1 MKNNITKIAFIGIF
15 IVSGLL
21 FSQEAKAAIRT
32 ASVTGNWNNTVTW
45 GGDAVPTSADDVTIN
60 AGVNVTVNV
69 AAACGSITING
80 TGTITGAATTLTVSG
95 TTGSISGAG
104 IISANTAGTTL
115 TINFTGDWLFT
126 GTFTGTAANL
136 TISPNGTTDQTMGA
150 GANLFCRVFTL
161 NKVSGKFLPNGRTL
175 TISTTMTLTAGTLVV
190 DAATFAGNYAT
201 VTPSAPLAG
210 VTIQY
215 TNNNPTI
222 LGGINWQN
230 ITFSGTG
237 TAGAST
243 SLTIRGNLSNTGG
256 GTLNFGANN
265 VTLDGTVTA
274 SIAPF
279 TTNGTLAISN
289 TVGIVTLTGNTTA
302 AGAVTISGTSGT
314 KTLSGS
320 NTFTSGVTF
329 TQGTLNINNNNA
341 LGAGIFTISGGSAKT
356 IDNTSGGAITI
367 LNAINWQSDFTFTGT
382 NNLIQQTGAVTMNGN
397 YSVIVTGGSLTIG
410 GAIGGGLTRALTKD
424 GNGTLILS
432 GANTIA
438 GTTLVSA
445 GTLQYGAD
453 NVIATGAVT
462 VDGGTLDIA
471 GYSDTVGVVTL
482 TSGTITG
489 TTGTLTGTSYAVQS
503 GTVSAILGGAVAMI
517 KSGSGAVTLS
527 RANTFTGG
535 VTLNAG
541 TLNINNNGAL
551 GPGTLTISGGTI
563 DNTSGGD
570 ITISNVIAWNAN
582 FSFTGTNNLIQQ
594 TGAVTMNNDR
604 IVTVNGGNLTI
615 NGIIGPA
622 SAYNLTKAG
631 GGTLILGGANIYT
644 GTTII
649 SAGTLQYGASNV
661 ISTGGITISGGILD
675 IGIYTDTVGTV
686 TLASGTITGTSGVL
700 TSTVDYDVRSGTIS
714 AILAGA
720 VGLTKTTTG
729 TVTITSANTY
739 TGTTTVSN
747 GVLNI
752 RNNSALGTT
761 DSGTTVNSGEVLELQ
776 GNITVTGELLSIAG
790 TGASAGGAL
799 RNISGN
805 NTWTGTITL
814 TGNTRI
820 NSDSNTLTLP
830 AINSGIAYNLT
841 VGGAGNTTISGAIT
855 TLTGTLDKD
864 GSGTLILSGANTYTG
879 TTTISAG
886 TLQYGASNVISTG
899 DVRVS
904 AAGATLDLA
913 GYSDNIGALTVTDG
927 NVTTG
932 GGDLTLTGTLSMN
945 GGSIA
950 TGSGTLVL
958 NDDVTSSSS
967 VTGATISGK
976 LDIGSAIRT
985 FISNGSA
992 VDDMSIPAVIIG
1004 TGTLTKTGLGAL
1016 TLSGANTFSG
1026 GVTWSGS
1033 NIGTININNASAL
1046 GTGTFTIKNNAKINN
1061 TSGAA
1066 ITLTT
1071 DNAQVWNGDFIFTG
1085 TNDLNLGTGAV
1096 AMTAD
1101 VTITVNGGNLTVGG
1115 VISGAQ
1121 NLIKSGVGTL
1131 TLSGASTYTGSTA
1144 INAGILSVSIMAD
1157 GGVASSIGASNNTA
1171 TNLKLL
1177 GGTLKYT
1184 GGTASTDR
1192 LFTLGTPNF
1201 TIDSSGTGT
1210 LTFTN
1215 TGSMSTSGTGV
1226 RTLILAGSNSG
1237 NLASVIKDQSG
1248 NATSLVKNDTGAWT
1262 LSGANTYTG
1271 GTTVN
1276 AGTLNVNNA
1285 SALSTGTL
1293 SASATGNTVNYML
1306 AGDQNIKT
1314 ATYYNLTV
1322 SGSGTKTLTGATA
1335 VNGALTIS
1343 AGTLDVSASNYGLA
1357 VAGDW
1362 VNNGAFTARTG
1373 TVAFNGTGA
1382 QSISGA
1388 NTFYGL
1394 AITGGNR
1401 TVSFQS
1407 GVAQSIADNGSLT
1420 FTGTVGQL
1428 LTLAPLTGASAWQL
1442 HVSTTGVTQ
1451 SVSYVSASYS
1461 NAAGYA
1467 TINASDGTNINGGHN
1482 TNWNFGGALTVDIVD
1497 AGGTP
1502 VGSPTIAMGS
1512 VIFSFIY
1519 QTASGTFGVS
1529 DQKIRVENTTTNPQW
1544 SLTMAADSGP
1554 TAFWNSAGTD
1564 YDFNDPTASAEDG
1577 ADPDSLGGQMTVNPL
1592 SATIT
1597 PQGGCDT
1604 TGLTLGSS
1612 ASYSESA
1619 TDDITI
1625 LSAGASAGTSC
1636 YWDTTGIAVSQTIPK
1651 EQPAA
1656 SDYYINMTLTITAI

>member
-32 ASVTGNWNNTVTW
+32 ASVTGNWDNTATW
-45 GGDAVPTSADDVTIN
+45 GGDAVPTSSDDVTVN
-60 AGVNVTVNV
+60 AGVTVTVNV
-69 AAACGSITING
+69 NAACGSITING
-80 TGTITGAATTLTVSG
+80 TGSITTLGNGAARTLTVTGTTGTIAGAGDIATNNTAATTL
-95 TTGSISGAG
+95 
-104 IISANTAGTTL
+104 N
-115 TINFTGDWLFT
+115 INFTGNWNFT
-126 GTFTGTAANL
+126 GTFTFPDRLNVT
-136 TISPNGTTDQTMGA
+136 PNGTADQTMGA
-150 GANLFCRVFTL
+150 GANLSCRFIL
-161 NKVSGKFLPNGRTL
+161 NKNSGKFLPNGRTL
-175 TISTTMTLTAGTLVV
+175 TISSTFTLTAGTLVV
-190 DAATFAGNYAT
+190 DAATFASNYSIN
-201 VTPSAPLAG
+201 PSAPAAG
-210 VTIQY
+210 VTIEY

-222 LGGINWQN
+222 LGGITWQN

-341 LGAGIFTISGGSAKT
+341 LGANTFTISGGT
-356 IDNTSGGAITI
+356 IDNTSGGDITI
-367 LNAINWQSDFTFTGT
+367 SNAIAWSDNFFFTGT

-397 YSVIVTGGSLTIG
+397 YSVTVSGGSLTIG
-410 GAIGGGLTRALTKD
+410 GAIGGGARNLTKA
-424 GNGTLILS
+424 GAGTLILK
-432 GANTIA
+432 GANTIT
-438 GTTLVSA
+438 GITNINA
-445 GTLQYGAD
+445 GTLLYGAD

-462 VDGGTLDIA
+462 VDGGTLNID
-471 GYSDTVGVVTL
+471 GYSDTVGAVTL
-482 TSGTITG
+482 TSGTIAG
-489 TTGTLTGTSYAVQS
+489 TTGILTGTSYAVQS
-503 GTVSAILGGAVAMI
+503 GTISAILGGIGVALT
-517 KSGSGAVTLS
+517 KSAGGTVTLS
-527 RANTFTGG
+527 GANTYTGG
-535 VTLNAG
+535 ATLGSTG
-541 TLNINNNGAL
+541 TLNINNNSAL
-551 GPGTLTISGGTI
+551 GTGTFTISSAGTI

-594 TGAVTMNNDR
+594 TGALTITVNR
-604 IVTVNGGNLTI
+604 QVTVNGGNLTI
-615 NGIIGPA
+615 NGIIGA
-622 SAYNLTKAG
+622 GANNITKAG
-631 GGTLILGGANIYT
+631 AGTLILGG
-644 GTTII
+644 
-649 SAGTLQYGASNV
+649 V
-661 ISTGGITISGGILD
+661 
-675 IGIYTDTVGTV
+675 
-686 TLASGTITGTSGVL
+686 
-700 TSTVDYDVRSGTIS
+700 
-714 AILAGA
+714 
-720 VGLTKTTTG
+720 
-729 TVTITSANTY
+729 
-739 TGTTTVSN
+739 
-747 GVLNI
+747 
-752 RNNSALGTT
+752 
-761 DSGTTVNSGEVLELQ
+761 
-776 GNITVTGELLSIAG
+776 
-790 TGASAGGAL
+790 
-799 RNISGN
+799 
-805 NTWTGTITL
+805 
-814 TGNTRI
+814 
-820 NSDSNTLTLP
+820 
-830 AINSGIAYNLT
+830 
-841 VGGAGNTTISGAIT
+841 
-855 TLTGTLDKD
+855 
-864 GSGTLILSGANTYTG
+864 NTYTG

-886 TLQYGASNVISTG
+886 TLQYSASNVISTG
-899 DVRVS
+899 DVRIL

-913 GYSDNIGALTVTDG
+913 GYSDNIGALSVIG
-927 NVTTG
+927 GSVTTG
-932 GGDLTLTGTLSMN
+932 GGDLTLTGTLGMN

-985 FISNGSA
+985 FIGNGSA
-992 VDDMSIPAVIIG
+992 VDDMSISAVIIG